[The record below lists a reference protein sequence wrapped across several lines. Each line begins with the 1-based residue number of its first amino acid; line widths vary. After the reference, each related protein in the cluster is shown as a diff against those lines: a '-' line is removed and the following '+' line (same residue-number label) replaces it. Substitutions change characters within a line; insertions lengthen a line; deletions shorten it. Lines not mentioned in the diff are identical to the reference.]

1 MKTQT
6 RRGWL
11 VGLTG
16 IAAALGLAMVSPAVV
31 AGDKEKHAHAHVG
44 EAAPTFTLTDA
55 TGKEVSLKTFTD
67 SGKIVVL
74 EWFNP
79 GCPFVVRHH
88 EKYTTMKDTAAKHG
102 DKIQWIAINSGGKGK
117 EGHGGDKAAI
127 EKWKL
132 SYPVLIDEDGK
143 VGKMYGA
150 QTTPHMF
157 VIDAKGVLQYAG
169 AIDND
174 RQDQM
179 EKGKKINYV
188 DQAITELLA
197 GTPVSTKETKAYGCS
212 VKYAN

>member
-6 RRGWL
+6 RRSWL
-11 VGLTG
+11 VGMTG
-16 IAAALGLAMVSPAVV
+16 IAAALGMAMVSPAVV
-31 AGDKEKHAHAHVG
+31 AGDKEHKGAKVG
-44 EAAPTFTLTDA
+44 EAAPAFTLKDTD
-55 TGKEVSLKTFTD
+55 GKEVSLKTYTD
-67 SGKIVVL
+67 AGKIVVV
-74 EWFNP
+74 EWFNS

-88 EKYTTMKDTAAKHG
+88 EKYTTMKDTAAKYG
-102 DKIQWIAINSGGKGK
+102 DKVQWIAINSGGPGK
-117 EGHGGDKAAI
+117 EGHGKDKAAI
-127 EKWKL
+127 EKWKI
-132 SYPVLIDEDGK
+132 SWPVLIDEDGK
-143 VGKMYGA
+143 VGKAYGA

-179 EKGKKINYV
+179 EKSKKVNYV
-188 DQAITELLA
+188 DQAISEILA